1 MVVAG
6 VVVHART
13 PKLEL
18 QVQHLTTK
26 FAPAGHTKHP
36 RTARIEFFVRDTDPR
51 AVVQIVGPQR
61 QRVRTL
67 YRGPL
72 AAYKSVTYHW
82 NGRTDAGKLASPN
95 EKIPPASRAPGSGP
109 RHGLSAGDPA
119 PRRGRVVNASAA
131 QFIGILIACGAAAGA
146 LLAGD
151 ARLRYGCALVA
162 LMAAPM
168 LIAGDVWDSSR
179 LVALRHPPEKLAV
192 VVVVAIAGAAV
203 VAAVFRRFP
212 WSFPIAAF
220 AVLPLRVPVHVGS
233 QTSHLLVPLYV
244 VIAGG
249 VLCFGYAALRGRS
262 ERGDDAPPAH
272 PATLRDSTAVVWL
285 YRVLAATLVLYAIQS
300 AYSVDVSNAIENASF
315 FLVPFALLFVMLG
328 EVRWSDR
335 LLGWVLVTVSAVA
348 LVFAGVA
355 FWEYAAR
362 DLLLSKGDLLASNQ
376 LHLYFRVNSLFYDP
390 NILGRALALVL
401 VALGAY
407 LAWARNTGLAIA
419 AAVVAGILLAALAL
433 SFSITGFA
441 ALIAG
446 LLVVMA
452 LRWGIRWAVGAGV
465 VIVAAMAIFFA
476 VSGVG
481 TRGPRLVGQGRRC
494 HQRPGEPDQRRL
506 SPHQGPPDLGLR
518 IRLLRDGVQGQDR
531 LEREDHRLAQRAADR
546 RRRAGRHRP
555 DRLRGAGGA
564 RADRPARR
572 ARAALSARR
581 P

>member
-1 MVVAG
+1 V
-6 VVVHART
+6 
-13 PKLEL
+13 
-18 QVQHLTTK
+18 
-26 FAPAGHTKHP
+26 
-36 RTARIEFFVRDTDPR
+36 TASV
-51 AVVQIVGPQR
+51 PQF
-61 QRVRTL
+61 L
-67 YRGPL
+67 GM
-72 AAYKSVTYHW
+72 
-82 NGRTDAGKLASPN
+82 
-95 EKIPPASRAPGSGP
+95 
-109 RHGLSAGDPA
+109 
-119 PRRGRVVNASAA
+119 
-131 QFIGILIACGAAAGA
+131 LIACGAAAGA
-146 LLAGD
+146 LLARD

-162 LMAAPM
+162 LIAAPV
-168 LIAGDVWDSSR
+168 LIAGDVWGSSR

-192 VVVVAIAGAAV
+192 AVAAAVVVAAAV
-203 VAAVFRRFP
+203 AAIFRRWP
-212 WSFPIAAF
+212 WSFPLATF
-220 AVLPLRVPVHVGS
+220 AVLPLRVPVHVGG

-249 VLCFGYAALRGRS
+249 VLCFGYAALRGR
-262 ERGDDAPPAH
+262 GDRTDGAPEAH
-272 PATLRDSTAVVWL
+272 RPSRRDSTAVVWL

-335 LLGWVLVTVSAVA
+335 LLGWILVTVSAVA

-481 TRGPRLVGQGRRC
+481 
-494 HQRPGEPDQRRL
+494 
-506 SPHQGPPDLGLR
+506 
-518 IRLLRDGVQGQDR
+518 
-531 LEREDHRLAQRAADR
+531 REDLSSSDKINDISSGRVSLISGGYHLTRDRPLWGFGSGSFGTAFKNRIDPTAKTTASHSEPLTVGAEQGAIGLIVYVALVVLALIVLL
-546 RRRAGRHRP
+546 G
-555 DRLRGAGGA
+555 GAGGSVGA
-564 RADRPARR
+564 AAVAACFVAIFVHSLGYADFTVDPATWALLGVGVALRRKRVAGSEVPVAGGTPAPQPGDPRPA
-572 ARAALSARR
+572 AA
-581 P
+581 

>member
-1 MVVAG
+1 M
-6 VVVHART
+6 
-13 PKLEL
+13 
-18 QVQHLTTK
+18 
-26 FAPAGHTKHP
+26 
-36 RTARIEFFVRDTDPR
+36 
-51 AVVQIVGPQR
+51 
-61 QRVRTL
+61 
-67 YRGPL
+67 
-72 AAYKSVTYHW
+72 
-82 NGRTDAGKLASPN
+82 
-95 EKIPPASRAPGSGP
+95 
-109 RHGLSAGDPA
+109 
-119 PRRGRVVNASAA
+119 NASAA

-220 AVLPLRVPVHVGS
+220 AVLPLRVPVQVGG

-272 PATLRDSTAVVWL
+272 PATLRDSPAVVWL
-285 YRVLAATLVLYAIQS
+285 HRVLAATLVLYAIQS

-335 LLGWVLVTVSAVA
+335 LLGWVLIAVSAVA

-452 LRWGIRWAVGAGV
+452 LRWGVRWAVGAGV

-481 TRGPRLVGQGRRC
+481 REDLSSSDKINDIASGRVSLVSGGYHLARDRPSGAWAPAPSGRRSSDRIDPTAKTTAS
-494 HQRPGEPDQRRL
+494 HSEPMT
-506 SPHQGPPDLGLR
+506 
-518 IRLLRDGVQGQDR
+518 V
-531 LEREDHRLAQRAADR
+531 A
-546 RRRAGRHRP
+546 RRAGRDRP

-572 ARAALSARR
+572 RGRLVGERR